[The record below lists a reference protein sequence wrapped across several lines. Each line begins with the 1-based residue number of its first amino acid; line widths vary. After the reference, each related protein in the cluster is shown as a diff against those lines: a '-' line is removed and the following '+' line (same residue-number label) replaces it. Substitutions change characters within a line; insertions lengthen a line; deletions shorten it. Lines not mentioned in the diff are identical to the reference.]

1 MLLMEWKLP
10 QTIKLFLS
18 GLAFF
23 VCCNQTNAQIRNAYQ
38 IGSIGTMGSQAPVF
52 SGPVLI
58 TGTDCF
64 TISNGVTTFDLPQVG
79 YFSTACKFLIPQ
91 AATLQV
97 ISYPNPVMQAV
108 TIKSADQIQANKEIT
123 IQMNLM
129 DISGRLIKNYSTDID
144 ALNAGYRID
153 MSSMANGTYLIKL
166 IIGQNKIQVLTIIKS
181 K

>member
-23 VCCNQTNAQIRNAYQ
+23 VCCNQTSAQIRNAYQ

-64 TISNGVTTFDLPQVG
+64 TISNGVTTFELPQIG
-79 YFSTACKFLIPQ
+79 YFSTACKFLLPQ
-91 AATLQV
+91 AATWQV

-108 TIKSADQIQANKEIT
+108 TIKTTEQINSIDAGATQL
-123 IQMNLM
+123 NLM
-129 DISGRLIKNYSTDID
+129 DISGRLIQTYQTDLK
-144 ALNAGYRID
+144 ALNAGYKID
-153 MSSMANGTYLIKL
+153 MSAMANGTYLIKL
-166 IIGQNKIQVLTIIKS
+166 ITGANKFQVLTIIKS